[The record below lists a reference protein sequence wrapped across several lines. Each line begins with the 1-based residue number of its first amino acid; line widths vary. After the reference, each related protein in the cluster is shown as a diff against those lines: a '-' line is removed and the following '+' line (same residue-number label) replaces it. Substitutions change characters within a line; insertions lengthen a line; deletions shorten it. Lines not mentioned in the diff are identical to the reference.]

1 MTPFERGE
9 EAKRLLEHPVLRE
22 AFADIKR
29 DIVAQLERVPFGDID
44 TQHHAVLALQALN
57 LVQVRLEKY
66 INDQKVQAHKVRQD
80 TFIEKMKTQAKR
92 FA

>member
-9 EAKRLLEHPVLRE
+9 EAKRLLAHPVLKD

-29 DIVAQLERVPFGDID
+29 DIVGQLERVPFGDID

-57 LVQVRLEKY
+57 LIQVRLEKY
-66 INDQKVQAHKVRQD
+66 LNDQKVQAHKVKQD
-80 TFIEKMKTQAKR
+80 TFIEQMKDKVKR